1 LEDIVFGASLVFLDD
16 ALISFE
22 FMVKHGSDLQ
32 TRISI
37 QVPNFQAYFNL
48 LVQQKLKTQNF
59 ERLQAHK
66 LTPKNK
72 KAGKQNYPI

>member
-1 LEDIVFGASLVFLDD
+1 
-16 ALISFE
+16 
-22 FMVKHGSDLQ
+22 MVKHGSDLQ